1 MSSYNL
7 NSNKSIAPYQ
17 NEGNTIKISQSNE
30 VEHKQDSVY
39 KFIKKNTT
47 IEENYNYREI
57 STENNQFQIFN
68 LDSNKL
74 REIFVEHGEQ
84 IIKRENNNSSM
95 KILEEENFQD

>member
-30 VEHKQDSVY
+30 VELKQDSVY

-74 REIFVEHGEQ
+74 RKIFVEHGEQ
-84 IIKRENNNSSM
+84 IIKWENNNSSM
-95 KILEEENFQD
+95 KILEEENFQN